1 MTSSQR
7 DLAPRALHMLRN
19 FLATRSEELQRNKT
33 TKIILYSFSFY
44 CYQSKQVIASVNW
57 FCGLISKREFDDS
70 KFSLTRK
77 FLPHHYF
84 LSSLTESKDYVFFSS
99 RLPLALKKKVS
110 DLHHTQVFK
119 LLSKKYKSLLK

>member
-33 TKIILYSFSFY
+33 TKIIFYSFSFY

-77 FLPHHYF
+77 FLPPHYF
-84 LSSLTESKDYVFFSS
+84 LSSLTESKDYVFLSS

-110 DLHHTQVFK
+110 DLHHTQVF
-119 LLSKKYKSLLK
+119 